1 MPHTI
6 VGLGEAL
13 WDILPSGKHLGGAPL
28 NFVYIASLFGD
39 DAIVATRIGTDS
51 LGNEIKKELA
61 ARNLDPE
68 GVQVDTV
75 LPTGTVNVTF
85 KNDQPQYEIRQPVAW
100 DSLVWSPEWK
110 QIAAHTDAVCFGTL
124 AQRASTSRETIENFL
139 ESMPSHCLRV
149 LDINLRPPFYS
160 REVIETSLFRANVLK
175 LNEVELPEVASM
187 FGLNRETT
195 EAEIQAVLRKF
206 DIKIGLVTC
215 GERGA
220 IAAKDDEVVKHPGF
234 SVKVRDTIGAGDA
247 FTAAATHCLL
257 AGLDLGRTLAVANR
271 WASWVASQPGGMPP
285 LDEETL
291 REMLAFAYSAEES
304 GSAPTRKS
312 T

>member
-1 MPHTI
+1 MAHTI

-28 NFVYIASLFGD
+28 NFVYIASLLGE
-39 DAIVATRIGTDS
+39 DAIVATRVGKDS
-51 LGNEIKKELA
+51 FGNEIRRELG
-61 ARNLDPE
+61 ARNLDPS
-68 GVQVDTV
+68 GIQIDPI

-100 DSLVWSPEWK
+100 DALEWSPEWK
-110 QIAAHTDAVCFGTL
+110 EIAARADAVCFGTL
-124 AQRASTSRETIENFL
+124 AQRASKSRKTIENFL
-139 ESMPSHCLRV
+139 ENTSSHCLRV
-149 LDINLRPPFYS
+149 LDINLRRPFYS
-160 REVIETSLFRANVLK
+160 PELIESSLFRTNVLK
-175 LNEVELPEVASM
+175 LNEVELPEVAAM

-206 DIKIGLVTC
+206 GIRVGLVTC
-215 GERGA
+215 GEHGA
-220 IAAKDDEVVKHPGF
+220 IAAKDDRVVKHPGF

-257 AGLDLGRTLAVANR
+257 AGMDLERTLTVANR

-285 LDEETL
+285 LPEETR
-291 REMLAFAYSAEES
+291 REMLALTHSAQES
-304 GSAPTRKS
+304 GSAQTRKS
-312 T
+312 I